1 MSVDRL
7 KLYKVELR
15 PPKGWTKD
23 KAKKYQGKLV
33 ISTKVESF
41 PFLAFSDKLRPCDA
55 GAQDKIRRRIL
66 DKRDPSLPLTEPLTP
81 DEQKEFD
88 GRVQYNCSWAEAD
101 DVLEKRGDE
110 IVKLLKVV
118 MPNDLL
124 SKELVSGK
132 YLKPLSPTSGREL
145 VQFLHPSPPPI
156 KLVKQEPKAWR
167 TMTFVVDSKVF
178 EGAIASDFN
187 QLFISPWGD
196 LRSPTGLVGLHR
208 AIKESGLR
216 VLAKIR
222 GLENR
227 SRLSLENDVQHDL
240 GRFLDGKSSRYVN
253 RLRFNNAF
261 TAADSLPPVTDNYT
275 DVSYHPITNVRRE
288 VIASGTFTQKEWLL
302 KGRVYSEAVFEA
314 LCPALGK
321 QFGFNIWKLWADR
334 TQRALDKHMS
344 QFDLKELTFSGN
356 KEEAYTGTA
365 VSVPSV
371 PGLPKRQSAAG
382 ATISVTQT
390 KQSNI
395 TPALIATLKQKIAS
409 LRGKL
414 VANFKFDDLVTS
426 INGVGPKAVKDLLD
440 KLGRSDSDQLKSI
453 ITFKGLYWIMRQNQA
468 TFASLGL
475 TESKRK
481 LFEDTEAAF
490 LKEDTTQ
497 KLQEELNAC
506 NTLLLDLEDNVRKN
520 LSSGVYTFKGSNPVV
535 IVDGNTTLFEYDGLE
550 QYIENEIKV
559 CTIPLFMF
567 ETMERMGIM
576 LRDEF
581 FKVNQSYNDFV
592 RYLDQIYRVVTVSSD
607 RTILLIDSD
616 DNTFRVSLDDVEAL
630 SAAEKL
636 AEQQRRDRD
645 QTVNEEALALKRQE
659 SQDRTDQLQ
668 REQEERDRM
677 KQEEVRQKAAELA
690 EKQRLERE
698 KEEELLQRQQ
708 EAAQAELEE
717 AQKKLLGTQL
727 DIGPQLS
734 IGDWYPLSTKE
745 DGKILFYVQ
754 KPAEEP
760 SPAEEVLF
768 ETLQRAK
775 STQLTKMYYL
785 PQQEGYDD
793 DGRKTVLTIG
803 GENYSFKFEEK
814 GKLLVSEYG
823 GKPLADSDDKVSKDV
838 TPENISSIITSA
850 IKAVK
855 DLHKLGYYHG
865 DIKLENLT
873 LDNGTVKLID
883 YGATESFVST
893 DKYYKDKKVEIQG
906 DLTQDNVAQWRQL
919 WATNAQTNGDM
930 IITPPLSGD
939 VISKKIKQM
948 SVMFNKDSSIELRL
962 KLNDQWML
970 AHAMLH
976 LGDKHMKPFVNPD
989 IDEKQELAKLL
1000 FDYQYSSWFRQPS
1013 GVVGG
1018 NIRTADSKQAKEA
1031 AVQNRCI
1038 KPLKKLLR
1046 DNTNGNA
1053 KEIFKILYLVFQGGA
1068 KGKSVDEDMTLDTLK
1083 TFLTVQMT
1091 NDILVSLG
1099 SKWVS
1104 GHYNLVKL
1112 QKYNFK
1118 CPSLRTLN
1126 DENDDQP
1133 ENIKFEGDIGTY
1145 LYGVPAKDI
1154 QKLFK
1159 PLYDNVT
1166 VKDGKAK
1173 FKKMKNGADK
1183 FTYQE
1188 KQSFFDYDSFSEG
1201 ELNDLDAQM
1210 EAMDDDELE
1219 RLISDEINVSYDSA
1233 SDTGN
1238 SNAAYSYDSSSDTG
1252 NSHAYSYDSS
1262 SDTGNS
1268 NLAYNSESEH
1278 SASESM
1284 NDNAY
1289 NSDSDEDR

>member
-41 PFLAFSDKLRPCDA
+41 PFLAFSVDVRPCEADVE
-55 GAQDKIRRRIL
+55 DKIRRRIL

-81 DEQKEFD
+81 NEQKEFD
-88 GRVQYNCSWAEAD
+88 GRVQYNCSWTESD

-187 QLFISPWGD
+187 KLFVSPWGD
-196 LRSPTGLVGLHR
+196 LKSPTGLVGLHR

-222 GLENR
+222 GLENL

-356 KEEAYTGTA
+356 KEEAYTGTV

-371 PGLPKRQSAAG
+371 PGLPKRQSASG

-409 LRGKL
+409 LRSKL

-426 INGVGPKAVKDLLD
+426 INGVGETTVKNLLD
-440 KLGRSDSDQLKSI
+440 ELGRSDSDQLKSI

-468 TFASLGL
+468 TFDSLGL

-481 LFEDTEAAF
+481 LYEDTEAAF

-535 IVDGNTTLFEYDGLE
+535 IVDGNTTLFEFAKDGLK
-550 QYIENEIKV
+550 QYVENEIKV

-592 RYLDQIYRVVTVSSD
+592 RYQDQIYRVVTVTSD

-616 DNTFRVSLDDVEAL
+616 DNTFRVSLDDVQAITD
-630 SAAEKL
+630 AEKL
-636 AEQQRRDRD
+636 AEQQRRDQD

-659 SQDRTDQLQ
+659 SQDRADQLQ

-698 KEEELLQRQQ
+698 KEEEMLQRQQ

-768 ETLQRAK
+768 DTLQRAK

-785 PQQEGYDD
+785 PQQESD
-793 DGRKTVLTIG
+793 DGKTVLTIG
-803 GENYSFKFEEK
+803 GENYSFDFEEK

-823 GKPLADSDDKVSKDV
+823 GKPLADSDDKVSEDV

-850 IKAVK
+850 IRAVK

-883 YGATESFVST
+883 YGATESFVLT
-893 DKYYKDKKVEIQG
+893 DKYYKDKKVEIQE
-906 DLTQDNVAQWRQL
+906 DTPEDDVAQWRQL

-930 IITPPLSGD
+930 IITPPFSGD

-962 KLNDQWML
+962 KLHDQWML

-976 LGDKHMKPFVNPD
+976 LGDKHMKPFVNPY

-1000 FDYQYSSWFRQPS
+1000 FDYQNSSWFRQPS
-1013 GVVGG
+1013 GVFGG
-1018 NIRTADSKQAKEA
+1018 NIRTKGQVELP
-1031 AVQNRCI
+1031 VQQRCI
-1038 KPLKKLLR
+1038 EPLKKLLR
-1046 DNTNGNA
+1046 GNTNGNA
-1053 KEIFKILYLVFQGGA
+1053 KEIFKLLYLVFQGGA
-1068 KGKSVDEDMTLDTLK
+1068 KGKSVDEDMTVDKLK
-1083 TFLTVQMT
+1083 TFLTVNMT
-1091 NDILVSLG
+1091 DDILVSLG

-1112 QKYNFK
+1112 QKTDFT
-1118 CPSLRTLN
+1118 CPSLRSLRG
-1126 DENDDQP
+1126 EDDDNE
-1133 ENIKFEGDIGTY
+1133 ENINFEGDIGTY
-1145 LYGVPAKDI
+1145 LYGVPANDI
-1154 QKLFK
+1154 NKLFK

-1173 FKKMKNGADK
+1173 FDRRNKR

-1188 KQSFFDYDSFSEG
+1188 KQSFFDYDSFSDG

-1238 SNAAYSYDSSSDTG
+1238 SQAYSYDSSSDTG
-1252 NSHAYSYDSS
+1252 NSNAAYSYDSS

-1278 SASESM
+1278 STS
-1284 NDNAY
+1284 DNAY
-1289 NSDSDEDR
+1289 NSDSDEDK